1 MQNRENTNAA
11 CISLLELDSTKKEI
25 AKVEFVFNSLY
36 ETLGFKLLDR
46 GRVV

>member
-1 MQNRENTNAA
+1 MQSMENTNGA
-11 CISLLELDSTKKEI
+11 CISLLELDSTEREI
-25 AKVEFVFNSLY
+25 AKVEYVFNSLY

>member
-1 MQNRENTNAA
+1 MKSRQNTNGD
-11 CISLLELDSTKKEI
+11 CISLLELDSTKREN
-25 AKVEFVFNSLY
+25 AKVEYVFNSFY